1 LQKLQLNV
9 KVQLHV
15 KDMSLV
21 WSERD

>member
-1 LQKLQLNV
+1 LPKLQLNV